1 MNFLMFM
8 FMILLFAFNAII
20 AVTMFA
26 ESLKKGHKG
35 GYRAGY
41 ALLGAVMVC
50 NCIIVAR
57 GCYPW

>member
-8 FMILLFAFNAII
+8 FMILLFAFNAIV
-20 AVTMFA
+20 AVVMFV

-50 NCIIVAR
+50 NCMIIAR
-57 GCYPW
+57 GAFLW